1 MARKDNMAL
10 ELIKSDATIKAL
22 QRGTKRLSDG
32 GGLYLLP
39 FAKGSAHY
47 WRFDYTFAGK
57 RKTLSVGVY
66 PATGLKLARE
76 TATTF
81 REKIATGQN
90 PSNERKKKRADIC
103 EMLEVDRRT
112 ESGEPPIGCFEEV
125 ARRWFEVKK
134 SDWMETYSSKV
145 LRRLELHAFPEFGNK
160 QLKDITPK
168 IVLDA
173 CRIPEQNGNEETAH
187 RVRELCSAVFCFAI
201 SEGEDLTDP
210 CQPIRGA
217 LRRPE
222 SNNFAA
228 ITDPTA
234 LAGLL
239 RSIEGYGG
247 TFVVRSALKLA
258 PMMMVRP
265 GELRLARWTEFDLDN
280 GLWYI
285 PSARLKRTKEQ
296 KKNGE
301 PHLVPLCTQAVEIL
315 ETLFLLTAKTGVVF
329 PAEGRPGRCMSDGTV
344 NAALRA
350 MGYST
355 KEIVTGHGFRATART
370 LLVELLNFPEAVAEM
385 QLAHAVKDAN
395 GEAYNRAE
403 FLKLRI
409 EMMQAWGKYLE
420 DLRLGRSKIVHT
432 VLPEF
437 RPVTLRLET
446 HAA

>member
-1 MARKDNMAL
+1 MAL
-10 ELIKSDATIKAL
+10 ELIKSDLTIKAL
-22 QRGTKRLSDG
+22 KPSTKRLSDG

-39 FAKGSAHY
+39 FAKGQSHY
-47 WRFDYTFAGK
+47 WRLDYTFEGK
-57 RKTLSVGVY
+57 RKTISLGVY
-66 PATGLKLARE
+66 PETGLASARV
-76 TATTF
+76 TATDY
-81 REKIATGQN
+81 RQKIAAGED
-90 PSNERKKKRADIC
+90 PSSNRKKRRAKIC

-112 ESGEPPIGCFEEV
+112 RSGEPPIGCFEEV

-134 SDWMETYSSKV
+134 RDWMPTYSSKV
-145 LRRLELHAFPEFGNK
+145 LRRLELHAFTEFGGK
-160 QLKDITPK
+160 SLKDITPK

-173 CRIPEQNGNEETAH
+173 CRIPEENGNVETAH

-201 SEGEDLTDP
+201 SEGQDLTDP

-217 LRRPE
+217 LKRTE

-228 ITDPTA
+228 ITEPIA
-234 LAGLL
+234 LAQLL
-239 RSIEGYGG
+239 RSIETYAG

-258 PMMMVRP
+258 PMLMVRP
-265 GELRLARWTEFDLDN
+265 GELRQARWSEFDLEN

-296 KKNGE
+296 KKKGDR
-301 PHLVPLCTQAVEIL
+301 HLVPLCTQAVDIL
-315 ETLFLLTAKTGVVF
+315 EELFALTGETGYVF
-329 PAEGRPGRCMSDGTV
+329 PAEGRKGRCMSDGTV

-355 KEIVTGHGFRATART
+355 SHTVTGHGFRATART

-385 QLAHAVKDAN
+385 QLAHAVRDAN
-395 GEAYNRAE
+395 GTAYNRAE
-403 FLKLRI
+403 FVKKRV
-409 EMMQAWGKYLE
+409 EMMQTWGGYLE
-420 DLRLGRSKIVHT
+420 DLRLGRSKVVHA

-446 HAA
+446 HIAQALF